1 MLDPQDE
8 QAILELEQRRHLA
21 LIAVDLATLDMLFDD
36 DLVHVHSTG
45 LVHDKPQLLEHIAHK
60 RGFAGIQRGAL
71 NIRGNA
77 GLAVMTGPII
87 NRIRTG
93 DGQEALMHG
102 FVTQTLRHTPSGWK
116 FISFQLTVTQH
127 G

>member
-1 MLDPQDE
+1 MLDPQDQ
-8 QAILELEQRRHLA
+8 QAILELEQRRQQA
-21 LIAVDLATLDMLFDD
+21 LIAVDLDTLDTLFDD

-45 LVHDKPQLLEHIAHK
+45 LVHDKAQLLEHIAHK

-71 NIRGNA
+71 TLRGDA
-77 GLAVMTGPII
+77 GLALLTGPII

-93 DGQEALMHG
+93 SGEEALMHG
-102 FVTQTLRHTPSGWK
+102 FVTQVLRHTASGWK
-116 FISFQLTVTQH
+116 FISFQLTVTQN